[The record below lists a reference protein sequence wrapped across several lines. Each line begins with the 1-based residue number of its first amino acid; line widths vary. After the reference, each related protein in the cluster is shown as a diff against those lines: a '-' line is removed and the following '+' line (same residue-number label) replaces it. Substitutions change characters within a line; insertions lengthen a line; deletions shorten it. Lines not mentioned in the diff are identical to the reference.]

1 MMSANTSQYGRL
13 DPMSHVGMS
22 QEDMLQSLEALVR
35 AESPSSDLVACQRVL
50 EVAAD
55 IADRELTTPA
65 TIEEIGGRPL
75 FWWGSK
81 NPRIVILAHLDT
93 VWPIGGYQPL
103 WSVEGDVI
111 RGPGVFDMKAGFIQA
126 LYALKDLP
134 GGSDHVA
141 LIATTDEET
150 GSATSKNLIKEVSA
164 KAEAVLVLEA
174 SLDGKVKTG
183 RKGTAMYQVVV
194 HGRASH
200 AGLEPEKG
208 INATTEIA
216 HIVLALLALEN
227 PEHGTTVV
235 PTTMQSGTSTNSVPD
250 YARLDIDVR
259 SFATDDLQRIDS
271 AVRALKP
278 TVYGATLEITG
289 SINRPPLQPESTK
302 ELYLVAEKVAAEI
315 GIPPLGSAI
324 VGGAS
329 DGNFAAAAGAKVL
342 DGLGAVGGGAHA
354 SHEWVSLK
362 TLQPRSDFLNALLKE
377 LIK

>member
-1 MMSANTSQYGRL
+1 MSANTSQYGRL
-13 DPMSHVGMS
+13 DPMRES
-22 QEDMLQSLEALVR
+22 QMLESLEALVR
-35 AESPSSDLVACQRVL
+35 AESPSNDLTACRRVL
-50 EVAAD
+50 EVAAS
-55 IADRELTTPA
+55 IAARELDTPA
-65 TIEEIGGRPL
+65 RIEEIEGRPV

-81 NPRIVILAHLDT
+81 NPRIIILAHLDT
-93 VWPIGGYQPL
+93 VWPIGGYQPI

-126 LYALKDLP
+126 LYALKDLA
-134 GGSDHVA
+134 GGAENVA

-150 GSATSKNLIKEVSA
+150 GSATSKKFIKEISA
-164 KAEAVLVLEA
+164 EAEAVLVLEA

-194 HGRASH
+194 KGLASH

-216 HIVLALLALEN
+216 HIVLTLLALEN

-235 PTTMQSGTSTNSVPD
+235 PTTLQSGTSTNSVPD
-250 YARLDIDVR
+250 YAKLDIDVR
-259 SFATDDLQRIDS
+259 SFSTDDLNRIDAS
-271 AVRALKP
+271 VRALKP
-278 TVYGATLEITG
+278 TISGATLEITG
-289 SINRPPLQPESTK
+289 AVNRPPLQPESTQ
-302 ELYLVAEKVAAEI
+302 ELYLIAEKVAADI
-315 GIPPLGSAI
+315 GMPPLGSAI